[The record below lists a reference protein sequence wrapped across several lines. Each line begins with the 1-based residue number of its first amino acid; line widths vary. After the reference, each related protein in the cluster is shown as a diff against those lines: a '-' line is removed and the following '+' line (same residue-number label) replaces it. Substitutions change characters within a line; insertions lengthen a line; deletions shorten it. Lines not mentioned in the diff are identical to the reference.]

1 MRALGFR
8 APKQNGQWH
17 VDVYDENPPGKTF
30 IASINGSWE
39 EVRKILTDIDKEQ
52 HEDWDVFEE

>member
-8 APKQNGQWH
+8 ATKQNGQWH
-17 VDVYDENPPGKTF
+17 VDVYEDMGHNHV
-30 IASINGSWE
+30 ASINGSWE

-52 HEDWDVFEE
+52 HEDWEVFEE